1 MNSTLKN
8 VIIFVI
14 VLIALNLIFSAMGWA
29 IHISIIGSLVLTA
42 LIWVIM
48 RVLSGGGTPR

>member
-1 MNSTLKN
+1 MNSTAKN

-14 VLIALNLIFSAMGWA
+14 VLIALNLIFSGMDWG

-42 LIWVIM
+42 VVWGIM
-48 RVLSGGGTPR
+48 KVLNGGGNSR